1 MVSLIE
7 HKTNVDYNVCMQTFR
22 YIVYIWEAY
31 EKEMEQIQSGISKL
45 KDFKYPPV
53 LPIVYYEGSKRWT
66 APLDLKSR
74 INHSEAFVKYIPD
87 FQYYLVPVHD
97 YTNEELLEKSDEI
110 SLVMLFNKIQTKE
123 DVEEFR
129 KISPQRMEE
138 ILKETPPH
146 LLNIMANVLLAFLL
160 KENVPVE
167 EAENLVGK
175 VKEKKMAELFAN
187 MEHMDIQAERR
198 NTEEQ
203 RQRADKAEERADKA
217 EERADKA
224 EERADKAEERA
235 DKAEERAD
243 RAEERADKAEEQTNK
258 VAQELE
264 EEKRKNSEFVK
275 LYIENCQEFC
285 MLEEGV
291 VERLVEKFGLDVQG
305 AQEMLRL
312 YWK

>member
-235 DKAEERAD
+235 D